1 MRPKAGGHPLPKPNA
16 GSRTRPPALPVLQ
29 PPSHMPAEATAPVP
43 TAPAPSFWRDLA
55 ATHAVSGLVAFLFAA
70 SGPLAIILATGTRGG
85 LSEAQIASWVFG
97 SLFLNGVMSAGYSL
111 AWRQP
116 LAFFWTIPGTVLVG
130 PALGHLS
137 FAEVV
142 GAYIATGV
150 LMMALG
156 ALGLVRRAMAAV
168 PMPIV
173 MGMVA
178 GVFLQFGL
186 DWVRAFQLDWWI
198 AAAMTATFLAASAI
212 PRLAARLPPML
223 AALAAGAAAIYAT
236 GSFAAGSLAD
246 LSRGA
251 VLAAPQLQLPQL
263 SWTAMAELVVPLA
276 ITVLVVQNGQGLAI
290 LTAAGHRP
298 PVDAIA
304 IGCGA
309 ASVVS
314 AFVGAVSTC
323 LTGPVNAI
331 ISAGGERRNQ
341 YTAGVMV
348 GVYAMLFGLVA
359 PLVTRLMLS
368 TPPAFIATLAGLA
381 MLRVLQSAF
390 AVAFQAR
397 FALGALV
404 TFLVTVAGIPIL
416 NIGAPFWALIAGTL
430 VSLVLERE
438 DWRAADPAKAPR

>member
-1 MRPKAGGHPLPKPNA
+1 MSLAVDDPMVAAFLLL
-16 GSRTRPPALPVLQ
+16 SALPRLGRRM
-29 PPSHMPAEATAPVP
+29 PPLIGALLTGAVVVALLGRVGGASLGGFALVRPVVQ
-43 TAPAPSFWRDLA
+43 APAWS
-55 ATHAVSGLVAFLFAA
+55 
-70 SGPLAIILATGTRGG
+70 
-85 LSEAQIASWVFG
+85 
-97 SLFLNGVMSAGYSL
+97 
-111 AWRQP
+111 
-116 LAFFWTIPGTVLVG
+116 
-130 PALGHLS
+130 
-137 FAEVV
+137 
-142 GAYIATGV
+142 
-150 LMMALG
+150 LG
-156 ALGLVRRAMAAV
+156 A
-168 PMPIV
+168 
-173 MGMVA
+173 MV
-178 GVFLQFGL
+178 
-186 DWVRAFQLDWWI
+186 
-198 AAAMTATFLAASAI
+198 
-212 PRLAARLPPML
+212 
-223 AALAAGAAAIYAT
+223 
-236 GSFAAGSLAD
+236 
-246 LSRGA
+246 
-251 VLAAPQLQLPQL
+251 
-263 SWTAMAELVVPLA
+263 ELVVPLA
-276 ITVLVVQNGQGLAI
+276 ITVLVVQNGQGVAI

>member
-1 MRPKAGGHPLPKPNA
+1 M
-16 GSRTRPPALPVLQ
+16 SVESPA
-29 PPSHMPAEATAPVP
+29 PAA
-43 TAPAPSFWRDLA
+43 APAPSFWRDLTA
-55 ATHAVSGLVAFLFAA
+55 GHAVSGLVGFLFAA

-85 LSEAQIASWVFG
+85 LPEAEIASWVFG
-97 SLFLNGVMSAGYSL
+97 SLFLNGVMSVGYSL
-111 AWRQP
+111 VYRQP

-142 GAYIATGV
+142 GAYIATGL

-186 DWVRAFQLDWWI
+186 DWVRAFQLDLWI
-198 AAAMTATFLAASAI
+198 AAAMTAAFLIVSAI

-223 AALAAGAAAIYAT
+223 AALATGAAVIHLT
-236 GSFAAGSLAD
+236 GAFAAGELNQGMGQ
-246 LSRGA
+246 GA
-251 VLAAPQLQLPQL
+251 VLAAPMLQLPQF
-263 SWTAMAELVVPLA
+263 SWAAMAELVVPLA
-276 ITVLVVQNGQGLAI
+276 ITVLVVQNGQGVAI

-298 PVDAIA
+298 PVDSIA
-304 IGCGA
+304 TGCGA

-314 AFVGAVSTC
+314 AFVGAVPTC

-331 ISAGGERRNQ
+331 ISASGERRTQ

-348 GVYAMLFGLVA
+348 GLYAMLFGLVA

-430 VSLVLERE
+430 VSLVLERD
-438 DWRAADPAKAPR
+438 DWRAVGEGRAAA